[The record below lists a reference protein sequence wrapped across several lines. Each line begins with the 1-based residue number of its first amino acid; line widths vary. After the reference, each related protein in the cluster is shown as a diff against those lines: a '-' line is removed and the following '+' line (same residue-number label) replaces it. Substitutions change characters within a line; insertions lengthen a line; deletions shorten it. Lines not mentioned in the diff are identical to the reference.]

1 MGQSQ
6 DVPLRPVVI
15 PVEATVAESVVPGAS
30 VELWHTSP
38 SVDDGGTGEAELLV
52 PDAVVRRIDEGSSLG
67 MRSMSVEVLVPAD
80 DLASVLE
87 VLSQDERLDV
97 IGVPGAHGVTP

>member
-1 MGQSQ
+1 
-6 DVPLRPVVI
+6 
-15 PVEATVAESVVPGAS
+15 
-30 VELWHTSP
+30 
-38 SVDDGGTGEAELLV
+38 
-52 PDAVVRRIDEGSSLG
+52 
-67 MRSMSVEVLVPAD
+67 MRSMTVSVLVTAD